1 MYVCILDQADDIVV
15 HKNLR
20 ADPKLFLQTIKP
32 YREGLVVSGRS
43 KPATSGR
50 LKTSHFE
57 EVRIRLVAWTTAPA
71 LWEANHGEPAQNG
84 IDRNDFHPSPAWLVA
99 TANSP

>member
-1 MYVCILDQADDIVV
+1 MDLNKPFV
-15 HKNLR
+15 LR
-20 ADPKLFLQTIKP
+20 AQGGIIAFMVPI
-32 YREGLVVSGRS
+32 VSGRS

-71 LWEANHGEPAQNG
+71 LWEANNGEPAQN
-84 IDRNDFHPSPAWLVA
+84 
-99 TANSP
+99 